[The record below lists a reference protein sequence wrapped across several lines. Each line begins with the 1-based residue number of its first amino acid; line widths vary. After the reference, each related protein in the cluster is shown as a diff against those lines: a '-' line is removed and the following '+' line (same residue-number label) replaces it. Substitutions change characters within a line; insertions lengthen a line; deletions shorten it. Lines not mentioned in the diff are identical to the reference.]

1 MGMRLHVATKYQV
14 EYSDIEFFNW
24 KQGEFAALLEAVGI
38 CVDPSEDSSRFDFD
52 KDDMEMLIREVRTS
66 DNDKVLKAV
75 EAMGESRENIA
86 DKLQQLLDAAEPN
99 DTYVHLRFL

>member
-1 MGMRLHVATKYQV
+1 MGMRLHVATKYQI

-24 KQGEFAALLEAVGI
+24 KQMEFADLLEAVGI
-38 CVDPSEDSSRFDFD
+38 CVDPSEYSTRFDID
-52 KDDMEMLIREVRTS
+52 KHDLEMLIREVRTS

-75 EAMGESRENIA
+75 EAMDESREKLA

-99 DTYVHLRFL
+99 DNYVHLRFL

>member
-1 MGMRLHVATKYQV
+1 MRLHVATKYQV

-24 KQGEFAALLEAVGI
+24 KQGEFADLLEAVGI
-38 CVDPSEDSSRFDFD
+38 CVDPSEDSTRFDFD

-66 DNDKVLKAV
+66 NDGKVLRAI
-75 EAMGESRENIA
+75 EAMDEGREKIA
-86 DKLQQLLDAAEPN
+86 DELQQLFDAAEPN

>member
-1 MGMRLHVATKYQV
+1 MGMRLHVATKYQI

-24 KQGEFAALLEAVGI
+24 KQMEFADLLEAVGI
-38 CVDPSEDSSRFDFD
+38 CVDSSEDSSRFDFD

-86 DKLQQLLDAAEPN
+86 DKLHQLLDAAEPN

>member
-24 KQGEFAALLEAVGI
+24 KQMEFADLLEVVGI
-38 CVDPSEDSSRFDFD
+38 CVDPSEDSTRFDFD

-66 DNDKVLKAV
+66 NDGKVLRAI
-75 EAMGESRENIA
+75 EAMDESREKLA
-86 DKLQQLLDAAEPN
+86 DELQQLLDAAEPN
-99 DTYVHLRFL
+99 DTYVHQRFL

>member
-24 KQGEFAALLEAVGI
+24 KQMEFADLLEVVGI
-38 CVDPSEDSSRFDFD
+38 CVDPSEDSTRFDFD

-66 DNDKVLKAV
+66 NDGKVLRAI
-75 EAMGESRENIA
+75 EAMDEGREKLA

-99 DTYVHLRFL
+99 DNCVHLRLL

>member
-24 KQGEFAALLEAVGI
+24 KQLEFADLLEAVGI

-52 KDDMEMLIREVRTS
+52 KDDIMY
-66 DNDKVLKAV
+66 
-75 EAMGESRENIA
+75 
-86 DKLQQLLDAAEPN
+86 KLN
-99 DTYVHLRFL
+99 

>member
-1 MGMRLHVATKYQV
+1 MRLHVATKYQI

-24 KQGEFAALLEAVGI
+24 KQLKFADLLEVVGI

-52 KDDMEMLIREVRTS
+52 KDDMEMLIHEVLTS

-75 EAMGESRENIA
+75 EAMRESRENIA
-86 DKLQQLLDAAEPN
+86 DKLLQLLDASEPKDN
-99 DTYVHLRFL
+99 YIHLRFL

>member
-1 MGMRLHVATKYQV
+1 MGMRLHVATKYQI

-24 KQGEFAALLEAVGI
+24 KQMEFADLLEAVGI

-75 EAMGESRENIA
+75 EAMDESREKLA

-99 DTYVHLRFL
+99 DNYVHLRFL

>member
-24 KQGEFAALLEAVGI
+24 KQLEFAELLKVVAI
-38 CVDPSEDSSRFDFD
+38 CVDPREDTSRFDFD
-52 KDDMEMLIREVRTS
+52 KEDMEMLIREVRTS
-66 DNDKVLKAV
+66 NDGKVLRAI
-75 EAMGESRENIA
+75 EAMDESREKLA

-99 DTYVHLRFL
+99 DNYVHLRFL

>member
-24 KQGEFAALLEAVGI
+24 KQMEFADLLEVVGI
-38 CVDPSEDSSRFDFD
+38 CVDPSEDSTRFDFD

-66 DNDKVLKAV
+66 NDGKVLRAI
-75 EAMGESRENIA
+75 EAMDESREKLA
-86 DKLQQLLDAAEPN
+86 DELQQLLDAAEPN
-99 DTYVHLRFL
+99 DAYVHLRFL

>member
-1 MGMRLHVATKYQV
+1 MGMRLHVATKYQI

-24 KQGEFAALLEAVGI
+24 KQLEFADLLEAVGI
-38 CVDPSEDSSRFDFD
+38 CVDPCEDTSRFDFD
-52 KDDMEMLIREVRTS
+52 KEDMEMLIREVLTS

-86 DKLQQLLDAAEPN
+86 GKLQQLLDAAEPN
-99 DTYVHLRFL
+99 NNYIHLRFL